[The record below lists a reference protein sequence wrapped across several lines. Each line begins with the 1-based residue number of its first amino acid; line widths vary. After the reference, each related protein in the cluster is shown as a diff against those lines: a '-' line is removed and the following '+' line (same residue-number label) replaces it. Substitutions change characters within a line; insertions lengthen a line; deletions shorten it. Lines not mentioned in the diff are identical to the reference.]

1 MHQEPHALSSCD
13 EERERERSAVVGRVV
28 CGSKMCSRG
37 CPILFSVSNFGARL
51 ACMRAP
57 RPSLVGGPPSPVA
70 LRQQRSLIHSLTRV
84 ARGKQIALCVPVALA
99 ASFVFKKACNEF
111 SRRTPNSILDPTLS
125 LPPSPQESSFILCLS
140 IMHARASHTRRHVR
154 CWRSIEEEDL
164 MGSCSAL
171 VFCGCTATEESEMM
185 RETPSLVSN
194 RNPIEMRLMRR
205 RGLER
210 RTRTR
215 RQRTSAA
222 EEPCL
227 HGTSA
232 AAAAASVHASL

>member
-1 MHQEPHALSSCD
+1 
-13 EERERERSAVVGRVV
+13 
-28 CGSKMCSRG
+28 MCSRG

-57 RPSLVGGPPSPVA
+57 RPSLVGGSPSPVA
-70 LRQQRSLIHSLTRV
+70 LRQQRSLSHSLTRV
-84 ARGKQIALCVPVALA
+84 ARGKQRALCVPVALA

-140 IMHARASHTRRHVR
+140 IMHARASALFAASHPRMHVR

-215 RQRTSAA
+215 RQRTSVA

-227 HGTSA
+227 HGTPA
-232 AAAAASVHASL
+232 AAAAASVHASTV